1 MLDRASPER
10 PPRCAVFCDHLVTVD
25 LHVDDPICFESLEVF
40 PIRFV
45 PET

>member
-10 PPRCAVFCDHLVTVD
+10 TPRRAAFRDRLVTVD

-40 PIRFV
+40 PCKIRA
-45 PET
+45 ET